1 MPRSDGL
8 QVLGKRVAKHSSRD
22 KPHRCKSPLRLSL
35 VAFSAWFGHIGAL
48 VSTVSSS
55 GTGAGSAGD
64 NSWLDR
70 ARGKDAIIRDID
82 DRAF

>member
-1 MPRSDGL
+1 MLRSDGL
-8 QVLGKRVAKHSSRD
+8 RVLGRRVAKHSSRL

-48 VSTVSSS
+48 VSTVSPS
-55 GTGAGSAGD
+55 GTEAESAGD

-70 ARGKDAIIRDID
+70 AWAKDAIIRDID